1 VENVAGAAFRPDSL
15 GVVLYTPDLQV
26 ESWDIT
32 RKSRTDAYVV
42 PAAKP
47 CLYSAIAPDGKM
59 LACVTGDFSLR
70 VYEVATG
77 SIIFEQKDIY
87 NPTLF
92 ETLVLRIVRDR
103 CVEIGFSPD
112 ARYLLVTSKS
122 STDPTY
128 IFYDLRERRLLPIP
142 RGARK
147 YLTTSFAFT
156 TSDRIIGLHPTDPQR
171 SAIFS
176 VPAFE
181 TIQDSALMRGNLDAT
196 SGGGYLLVR
205 PAATF
210 AVGLVDPLKGM
221 VVLANRAPA
230 LDVNEQFLLA
240 EMASGEL
247 GLYSFAK
254 KTESRRRSCVR
265 RWRCPRHHS
274 GVLVRPMCPATHRG
288 SRCQIRPAAVCG
300 ISAPALRPHSGAG
313 FHTRR
318 SRPGTNS

>member
-1 VENVAGAAFRPDSL
+1 
-15 GVVLYTPDLQV
+15 
-26 ESWDIT
+26 
-32 RKSRTDAYVV
+32 
-42 PAAKP
+42 
-47 CLYSAIAPDGKM
+47 
-59 LACVTGDFSLR
+59 
-70 VYEVATG
+70 
-77 SIIFEQKDIY
+77 IIFEQKDIY
-87 NPTLF
+87 KPTLF
-92 ETLVLRIVRDR
+92 EILVLRIVRGR

-156 TSDRIIGLHPTDPQR
+156 ASDRIIGLHPTDPQK
-171 SAIFS
+171 SAILS

-240 EMASGEL
+240 EMAGGEL
-247 GLYSFAK
+247 GLYSFGK
-254 KTESRRRSCVR
+254 KDGIEKKELR
-265 RWRCPRHHS
+265 
-274 GVLVRPMCPATHRG
+274 VL
-288 SRCQIRPAAVCG
+288 AAG
-300 ISAPALRPHSGAG
+300 
-313 FHTRR
+313 
-318 SRPGTNS
+318 